1 MSKVIPVCYP
11 GTDAGFGER
20 VRRVVADDRV
30 HLDALD
36 GVALVQ
42 AVLRA
47 TYPLAAVVA
56 TDGVSAGGVRQT
68 VVLDVY
74 RDGFPGDAARAD
86 RWTQAV
92 YERSGAAAYRAVVRI
107 LGEGA
112 AAESVVE
119 RAFREVRRSAPADFS
134 VEAGGAGVE
143 AAAIRL
149 ANEGRAG
156 EGRADGGDPEPE
168 SQPTPGLVGT
178 SLRHGARR
186 RALSARAVASLL
198 AAQRQALE
206 LTMLEDL
213 KVREAAERMRTT
225 SSVVHRHLRDA
236 LLAVGSGQQPSAS
249 ATLARWREAERGWAQ
264 AQTDSAAR
272 AERAVAVAHAWLD
285 YQVAAAAV
293 PADMVLL
300 VTAVDRTFVATS
312 APAAQ
317 MFGRPS
323 LVGLRIDDVTA
334 DYARPLVPELWTT
347 FDSTGGMHGMYDCER
362 PGQAPIRVP
371 FHGVYGRPLP
381 ELQVGYLRP
390 PVPVAE
396 PQAVSAT
403 TTSATRRARS
413 C

>member
-11 GTDAGFGER
+11 GSDPGFAER

-30 HLDALD
+30 NLDSLD
-36 GVALVQ
+36 GIALVQ

-47 TYPLAAVVA
+47 TYPLASVVP
-56 TDGVSAGGVRQT
+56 TDGVSAGGVRRT

-74 RDGFPGDAARAD
+74 RDGLPGAAARAD
-86 RWTQAV
+86 RWTEAV
-92 YERSGAAAYRAVVRI
+92 YEWSGAAAYRAVVRI

-119 RAFREVRRSAPADFS
+119 RAFREVRRSTPAGSS
-134 VEAGGAGVE
+134 VEGAGADIE
-143 AAAIRL
+143 AAAVRL
-149 ANEGRAG
+149 ANEALAA
-156 EGRADGGDPEPE
+156 EGRSDSDRGPQPP

-186 RALSARAVASLL
+186 RLLSARAVASLV

-206 LTMLEDL
+206 LTVLEDL

-225 SSVVHRHLRDA
+225 SSIVHRHLRDA
-236 LLAVGSGQQPSAS
+236 LLAVGAGQRPSAS
-249 ATLARWREAERGWAQ
+249 ATLARWREAERAWAQ
-264 AQTDSAAR
+264 ARTDNVAR

-285 YQVAAAAV
+285 YQVAAVAV
-293 PADMVLL
+293 PADTVLL
-300 VTAVDRTFVATS
+300 VTAADRTFVATS
-312 APAAQ
+312 SAGAQ

-334 DYARPLVPELWTT
+334 HYARPLVPELWTT

-362 PGQAPIRVP
+362 PGQESIRVP

-381 ELQVGYLRP
+381 DLQVGYLRP

-396 PQAVSAT
+396 TLAASG
-403 TTSATRRARS
+403 
-413 C
+413 